1 MDLIRTLTDAQMKS
15 DLPEIKTG
23 DTVKV
28 SAKVV
33 EGNRERIQVFEGTV
47 MRLRGGGLGL
57 NITVRRIASGVGVER
72 TFKVHSPRIEK
83 IEVVRHGVSNR
94 AQLYFLRDRVGK
106 QSSLRERRDSATDIA
121 KNAVKA
127 AAKKAI
133 KDEADAVIAAAA
145 AVVAAEEAAAAATA
159 ATAAAAVAAEE
170 AAAAATAA
178 EVVAEAPVAE
188 APVVEAPVAEATEV
202 NAEVAT
208 EESAP
213 VDAPAAEESEKA
225 PE

>member
-121 KNAVKA
+121 KNEVKA

-159 ATAAAAVAAEE
+159 AAALAAEE
-170 AAAAATAA
+170 AAAAAATAA
-178 EVVAEAPVAE
+178 EAVAEAPAAE
-188 APVVEAPVAEATEV
+188 AVEAV
-202 NAEVAT
+202 AEVAAP
-208 EESAP
+208 ESAP
-213 VDAPAAEESEKA
+213 EEAPAAEASEKA

>member
-23 DTVKV
+23 DNVKV

-121 KNAVKA
+121 KNEVKA

-133 KDEADAVIAAAA
+133 KDEADAVLAAAA
-145 AVVAAEEAAAAATA
+145 AVVAAEGAAVAAAAATA
-159 ATAAAAVAAEE
+159 AAEE
-170 AAAAATAA
+170 AAAVATAA
-178 EVVAEAPVAE
+178 EVVAEAPA
-188 APVVEAPVAEATEV
+188 VEAPITEAPAAEVSEAS
-202 NAEVAT
+202 ADVAT

-213 VDAPAAEESEKA
+213 AEAPAAEASEKA

>member
-1 MDLIRTLTDAQMKS
+1 MDLIRTLTNAQMKS

-121 KNAVKA
+121 KNQVKA

-145 AVVAAEEAAAAATA
+145 AVVAAEAAAV
-159 ATAAAAVAAEE
+159 AAAAVAAEE

-178 EVVAEAPVAE
+178 EVVAEAPV
-188 APVVEAPVAEATEV
+188 VEAPVAEAAEAI
-202 NAEVAT
+202 AEVAT

-213 VDAPAAEESEKA
+213 VDAPAAEASEKA

>member
-1 MDLIRTLTDAQMKS
+1 MDQIRTLTDAQMKS

-57 NITVRRIASGVGVER
+57 SITVRRIASGVGVER

-121 KNAVKA
+121 KSEVKA
-127 AAKKAI
+127 AAKRAMKE
-133 KDEADAVIAAAA
+133 EADAL
-145 AVVAAEEAAAAATA
+145 
-159 ATAAAAVAAEE
+159 TAAAALAAQDS
-170 AAAAATAA
+170 AAAATAA
-178 EVVAEAPVAE
+178 EVGAEAPVAE
-188 APVVEAPVAEATEV
+188 AVETVAEDAAPQSAPEEAPSAEA
-202 NAEVAT
+202 
-208 EESAP
+208 
-213 VDAPAAEESEKA
+213 SEKA
-225 PE
+225 SE

>member
-121 KNAVKA
+121 KNQVKA

-145 AVVAAEEAAAAATA
+145 AVVAAEEAAVA

-178 EVVAEAPVAE
+178 EVVAEAPV
-188 APVVEAPVAEATEV
+188 VEAPVAEA
-202 NAEVAT
+202 AEAGADVAT

-213 VDAPAAEESEKA
+213 VDAPAAEASEKA

>member
-121 KNAVKA
+121 KNEVKA

-133 KDEADAVIAAAA
+133 KDEADAVLAAAA
-145 AVVAAEEAAAAATA
+145 AVVAAEEAAVAAAAATA
-159 ATAAAAVAAEE
+159 AAEE
-170 AAAAATAA
+170 AAAVAPAA
-178 EVVAEAPVAE
+178 EVVAEAPAVEAAIAE
-188 APVVEAPVAEATEV
+188 APAADVSEASADVA
-202 NAEVAT
+202 N

-213 VDAPAAEESEKA
+213 AEAPAAEASEKA

>member
-121 KNAVKA
+121 KNEVKA

-159 ATAAAAVAAEE
+159 AAAVAAEE
-170 AAAAATAA
+170 AAAAAAAATAA
-178 EVVAEAPVAE
+178 EVVAEAPAAE
-188 APVVEAPVAEATEV
+188 VVEAV
-202 NAEVAT
+202 AEVAAP
-208 EESAP
+208 ESAP
-213 VDAPAAEESEKA
+213 EEAPAAEASEKA

>member
-121 KNAVKA
+121 KNEVKA

-145 AVVAAEEAAAAATA
+145 AAVAAEEAAAA

-170 AAAAATAA
+170 AAAAAATAA
-178 EVVAEAPVAE
+178 EVVAEAPAAE
-188 APVVEAPVAEATEV
+188 AVEAV
-202 NAEVAT
+202 AEVAAP
-208 EESAP
+208 ESAP
-213 VDAPAAEESEKA
+213 EEAPAAEASEKA

>member
-121 KNAVKA
+121 KNEVKA

-133 KDEADAVIAAAA
+133 KDEADAVVAAAA
-145 AVVAAEEAAAAATA
+145 AAAAAEEAAAAATA
-159 ATAAAAVAAEE
+159 AD
-170 AAAAATAA
+170 
-178 EVVAEAPVAE
+178 VVAEAHVAE
-188 APVVEAPVAEATEV
+188 APISEAPAAEVAEVT
-202 NAEVAT
+202 AEVAT

-213 VDAPAAEESEKA
+213 VDAPAAEASEKA

>member
-1 MDLIRTLTDAQMKS
+1 
-15 DLPEIKTG
+15 
-23 DTVKV
+23 
-28 SAKVV
+28 
-33 EGNRERIQVFEGTV
+33 
-47 MRLRGGGLGL
+47 L

-121 KNAVKA
+121 KNEVKA

-159 ATAAAAVAAEE
+159 AEI
-170 AAAAATAA
+170 
-178 EVVAEAPVAE
+178 VAE
-188 APVVEAPVAEATEV
+188 APVVEAPVAEAPV
-202 NAEVAT
+202 AEAVEASADVAT

-213 VDAPAAEESEKA
+213 VDAPAAEASEKA